1 MAPSLQFQPKF
12 PSLKG
17 CEVYFSVTF
26 HGRRRCRIVRSLIVY
41 DGDNNENV
49 KTARGLLSKQQVCRC
64 ITLFC
69 TFLCRCCKNTT
80 GNCLILRFM
89 EDVNKRRRNFL
100 SLPKLECG
108 SQENERQGNSPTFT
122 FSVNWN
128 KRDKVWKT
136 LIHFKSDVFAAV
148 AVVDAKT
155 PLYGFGRR
163 LYGWNFC
170 SWLFF
175 VNWRVFLRLLRFS
188 TLLKNQLDQ
197 GSWRKT
203 KNNEVDMQPI

>member
-1 MAPSLQFQPKF
+1 M
-12 PSLKG
+12 
-17 CEVYFSVTF
+17 
-26 HGRRRCRIVRSLIVY
+26 
-41 DGDNNENV
+41 N
-49 KTARGLLSKQQVCRC
+49 AREIRLHS
-64 ITLFC
+64 
-69 TFLCRCCKNTT
+69 
-80 GNCLILRFM
+80 
-89 EDVNKRRRNFL
+89 
-100 SLPKLECG
+100 
-108 SQENERQGNSPTFT
+108 T

-175 VNWRVFLRLLRFS
+175 FNWRVFLRLPRFS

-203 KNNEVDMQPI
+203 KNNEVDMQPIWSLKHCQWNMKILHNTFPFFVPLLLWQSWMRWRFLSAFTEMQACFFDNVFQTHV